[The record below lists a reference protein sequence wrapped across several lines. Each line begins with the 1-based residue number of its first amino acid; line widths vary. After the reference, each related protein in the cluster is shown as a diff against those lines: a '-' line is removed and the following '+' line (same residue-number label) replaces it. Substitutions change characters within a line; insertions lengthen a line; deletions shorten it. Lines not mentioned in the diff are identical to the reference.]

1 MRQKEEMRLLNL
13 NLNLEKRGD
22 DMLFV
27 LFLGSLISGICGIWV
42 GTFFQQKKN
51 ARQAARQSS
60 IQQKFYADIVTE
72 GKKINKSVQ

>member
-1 MRQKEEMRLLNL
+1 MRRKEETCQYGQNL
-13 NLNLEKRGD
+13 STERSDD

-42 GTFFQQKKN
+42 GTFLQYKKN

-60 IQQKFYADIVTE
+60 IKQKFYTDIVSE